1 MTRFPVFHAIMRGGT
16 PPPFE
21 HSPANSLI
29 TLTVRRQLPA
39 ARALLISWFSEDHTP
54 VSYVTSSYHV
64 HILTSSYY
72 AYNLDPPVSS
82 SKKTYNFGVACMIY
96 FL

>member
-29 TLTVRRQLPA
+29 ALTVRRQLPA
-39 ARALLISWFSEDHTP
+39 ARALLITL
-54 VSYVTSSYHV
+54 VSIKNSPERAAQAALSKLLTRYQ
-64 HILTSSYY
+64 ILSLNQWS
-72 AYNLDPPVSS
+72 N
-82 SKKTYNFGVACMIY
+82 
-96 FL
+96 